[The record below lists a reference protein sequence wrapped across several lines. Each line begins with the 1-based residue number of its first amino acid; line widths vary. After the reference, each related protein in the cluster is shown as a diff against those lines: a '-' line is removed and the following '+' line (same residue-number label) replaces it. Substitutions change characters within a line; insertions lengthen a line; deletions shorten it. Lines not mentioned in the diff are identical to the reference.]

1 LRNKRFTETGTPV
14 VVFPK
19 FQIQPLCERI
29 GPSGPV
35 IIFEGSTSRRVF
47 ELRYLCF
54 STLKGLKMFRQW
66 LACCLAML
74 VLGSAMAD
82 APKKK
87 NKGAKGSPVSGILKQ
102 LEKAS
107 IELSE
112 EQKTAIAEKGQAMQ
126 AKLKA
131 VQEEHQLTPTEM
143 KAVAEASKAA
153 RESGKKGKELEAVA
167 FESAG
172 LTDTQK
178 EGMTKINALRSELT
192 QEVIAL
198 LTDDQKA
205 NLPKQ
210 LTKGAG
216 GNKKKNK

>member
-1 LRNKRFTETGTPV
+1 
-14 VVFPK
+14 
-19 FQIQPLCERI
+19 
-29 GPSGPV
+29 
-35 IIFEGSTSRRVF
+35 
-47 ELRYLCF
+47 
-54 STLKGLKMFRQW
+54 MFRQW

-74 VLGSAMAD
+74 VLGSVVAD

-87 NKGAKGSPVSGILKQ
+87 GKGGSPVSGILKQ

-107 IELSE
+107 IELTE

-153 RESGKKGKELEAVA
+153 RESGKKGKELEAAA

-178 EGMTKINALRSELT
+178 EGMTKINALRNELT
-192 QEVIAL
+192 QEVITL